1 LRTGGA
7 QLFSFYNEVLATA
20 MLLIIV
26 VAIGDSNNTPPVEG
40 MAPVILMWRVHVPSP
55 LPFALAYSCPSY
67 QARLGTCT
75 SMLVVVISSPSLT
88 RLFAMQGATLGWQTA

>member
-40 MAPVILMWRVHVPSP
+40 MAPVILMW
-55 LPFALAYSCPSY
+55 
-67 QARLGTCT
+67 
-75 SMLVVVISSPSLT
+75 
-88 RLFAMQGATLGWQTA
+88 